1 MRKIVIYERCLLI
14 RSNQTVAERKNSII
28 TDLINIMLDIVGLFK
43 AWWKEVVLM
52 VNQNRVLMKNGEITS
67 YEG

>member
-1 MRKIVIYERCLLI
+1 MKECLLI
-14 RSNQTVAERKNSII
+14 RSNQTVAERKYSII
-28 TDLINIMLDIVGLFK
+28 TDLINIMLDIMGLFK

-52 VNQNRVLMKNGEITS
+52 VNQNTVLMKNGEITS